1 MWDWLFVDFVIAVA
15 VFAVAAVFF
24 WFFFGRR
31 GLKSKNWKSKSQ
43 KPKDWKRTSKNCF
56 LEYLKKDWISIA
68 VVEKYLLKAL
78 AIPLGIANAKVAL
91 SMMALGD
98 V

>member
-24 WFFFGRR
+24 WFFLG
-31 GLKSKNWKSKSQ
+31 GEGSSLKIESQ
-43 KPKDWKRTSKNCF
+43 KSKDWKRTSKNCF

-78 AIPLGIANAKVAL
+78 AIPLGPVKVAL